1 MGIEVVLDQD
11 DLLGVGI
18 VDIDQVLDAL
28 GPVDPGAA
36 VADHD
41 LAPARRGLA
50 DQEQV
55 DHALAH
61 TRSLPA
67 PGTPGAI
74 GNGRVASASS
84 WRLVSSRQ
92 SCGYFLDHAGRV

>member
-1 MGIEVVLDQD
+1 MGVEVVLDQD

-41 LAPARRGLA
+41 LAPAPEGLA

-61 TRSLPA
+61 ILVVFPR
-67 PGTPGAI
+67 GTPGAI
-74 GNGRVASASS
+74 GNGGVASASS

-92 SCGYFLDHAGRV
+92 TCGHLGSYGRV